1 MSASNGTYTTF
12 NIFLGVDDCETC
24 GSNYNELNVAIQH
37 GKRPHFDVSFRI
49 GCFGGLSY
57 DGYSRAQAFRA
68 LQQIADEWSH
78 LFEGDLEKQ
87 LIYIMGKVQAGRFES
102 EVDSA
107 PAT

>member
-1 MSASNGTYTTF
+1 MDSYTHT
-12 NIFLGVDDCETC
+12 NLSIFLGADDCETC

-49 GCFGGLSY
+49 GCYGGDGY
-57 DGYSRAQAFRA
+57 EGYSRRDAFA
-68 LQQIADEWSH
+68 KLQQIADEWSH

-107 PAT
+107 PAA